1 MLFRSNDM
9 SKLLNS
15 AVLSFC
21 VAAASV
27 AFVGCDRSGDTGA
40 TAANPGPGER
50 AGQAVDN
57 AARKTGDAAANA
69 GAQIRNGAD
78 NAAANAR
85 DAANNAG
92 AAARNAADNASASAN
107 NAANNVRTSAQDAGN
122 ASVHAASDATGNGG
136 NQANSS
142 KLPGL
147 PSVNGT
153 STSNMS
159 TADAAAQRL
168 IDNARN
174 NIQQNDLSKAKTLV
188 SELKQQSMYDSL
200 SADMK
205 AKVDQL
211 ATDVNKGSTAGGAT
225 ANDK

>member
-1 MLFRSNDM
+1 MR
-9 SKLLNS
+9 KTLNS

-27 AFVGCDRSGDTGA
+27 AFVGCDRGA
-40 TAANPGPGER
+40 DNGGTAAAPGPGER
-50 AGQAVDN
+50 TGQAVDN
-57 AARKTGDAAANA
+57 AARNTGDAAANA
-69 GAQIRNGAD
+69 GARMRDATD

-85 DAANNAG
+85 NTANNVGASAQNAADNAG
-92 AAARNAADNASASAN
+92 AAARNTAAD
-107 NAANNVRTSAQDAGN
+107 VRTSAQNAGN
-122 ASVHAASDATGNGG
+122 NTVHTASDATGNQPSG
-136 NQANSS
+136 ATS

-153 STSNMS
+153 DTSKMS

-174 NIQQNDLSKAKTLV
+174 NISQNDLGKAKTLV

-211 ATDVNKGSTAGGAT
+211 ATDVNKGATAGG
-225 ANDK
+225 K

>member
-50 AGQAVDN
+50 AGQAMDN

-78 NAAANAR
+78 NAAA
-85 DAANNAG
+85 NAG